1 MVDLLRQSTGARY
14 WSRTAEGGLTTHPFT
29 NSLRRPATSGGIQ
42 VGRKFLNKPA
52 QLQWLQNAFDPGQW
66 ATPPAVIVR
75 IRSK

>member
-29 NSLRRPATSGGIQ
+29 NSWRCPATSGSIQ
-42 VGRKFLNKPA
+42 VRRRFLSKPA
-52 QLQWLQNAFDPGQW
+52 PLQWLQNASDPGQR
-66 ATPPAVIVR
+66 ATRPVVIVR